1 MAVLAARGV
10 EIAWQE
16 RGEGGPVLLIHET
29 AADGGIWEPVADA
42 LSERARAV
50 SYDRRGWGSSTAP
63 DGYQ

>member
-29 AADGGIWEPVADA
+29 AADGGIW
-42 LSERARAV
+42 
-50 SYDRRGWGSSTAP
+50 
-63 DGYQ
+63 